1 MKNSFRYKC
10 KIGTEGVNSR
20 FFKDKLVDNI
30 NCFHGTLKLPKPWNN
45 AELAMLSKFIYGVEL
60 SVRFEYCYDFC
71 YHLPKFAD
79 AIKEC
84 GSPRYGQKNT
94 QLARYLKLRELDSN
108 KKDYIPESAVPYGF
122 NIMKYDKK
130 MVLIYLRYFCNQKHN
145 DIYDSRFNH
154 VVFNSSYEVDSYF
167 WRHCIGEVSC
177 GGIASSSYGQVE
189 ITSFNERDRI
199 LNFIK
204 YPNQTI
210 RRSFRK
216 QMEKLIELDKTYN
229 EKSVEV

>member
-1 MKNSFRYKC
+1 MKNNFRYKC

-60 SVRFEYCYDFC
+60 SVRFEYCHD
-71 YHLPKFAD
+71 KFGD
-79 AIKEC
+79 AIGESK
-84 GSPRYGQKNT
+84 STKYAKKNM
-94 QLARYLKLRELDSN
+94 QFARYLKLRQLGSDKN
-108 KKDYIPESAVPYGF
+108 DFIPKSAVPYEF
-122 NIMKYDKK
+122 RCSNDK
-130 MVLIYLRYFCNQKHN
+130 MILLYLSYFCNQKHN

-167 WRHCIGEVSC
+167 WRHCIGELSC
-177 GGIASSSYGQVE
+177 GGIANSSYGQVE
-189 ITSFNERDRI
+189 IASLKERDRI
-199 LNFIK
+199 LNLIK

-216 QMEKLIELDKTYN
+216 QMEKLIELDKTYDISN
-229 EKSVEV
+229 ER